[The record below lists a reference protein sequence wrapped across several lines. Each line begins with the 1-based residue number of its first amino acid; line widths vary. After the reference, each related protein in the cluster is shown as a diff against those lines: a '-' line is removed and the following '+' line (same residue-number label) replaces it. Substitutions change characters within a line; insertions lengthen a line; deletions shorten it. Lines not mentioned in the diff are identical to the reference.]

1 MTNRSKLCDSQVIQF
16 NGSSASREIP
26 GLEQH
31 VRDLL
36 SIFKYHRELEL
47 SPNKLCRWIVFR
59 CYPKIQARLLGGS
72 AKIWKTD
79 PVTVINQWTPNER
92 DRRTFQT
99 YALSSRGRRKTTLK
113 VNPVEMRSICK
124 SDVGLLTHSGPNI
137 NGDFEFMFNIED
149 SSAWL
154 RLVGRCIVRLRNML
168 LIQTDTTLKWKPDP
182 IDDADLLRVDYY
194 LRFLQL
200 LLDFPAIKWLFSD
213 SSLKFCFE
221 LKRSPGMPLHDQSHS
236 YD

>member
-1 MTNRSKLCDSQVIQF
+1 MAQVLPENFQVSNNTQEICCLSSSTTESSNSPLISF
-16 NGSSASREIP
+16 AAGSSSAAT
-26 GLEQH
+26 Q
-31 VRDLL
+31 
-36 SIFKYHRELEL
+36 
-47 SPNKLCRWIVFR
+47 
-59 CYPKIQARLLGGS
+59 KIQARLLGGS

-99 YALSSRGRRKTTLK
+99 YALSSRGQRKTTLK
-113 VNPVEMRSICK
+113 VNPVEMRSISK
-124 SDVGLLTHSGPNI
+124 SDVGLLAHSGPDI

-182 IDDADLLRVDYY
+182 IDDVDLLRVDYY